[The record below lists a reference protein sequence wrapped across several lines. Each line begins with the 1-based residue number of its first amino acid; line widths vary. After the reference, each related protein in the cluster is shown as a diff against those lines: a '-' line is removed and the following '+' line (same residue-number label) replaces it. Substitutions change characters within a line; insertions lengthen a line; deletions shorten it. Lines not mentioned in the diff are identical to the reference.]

1 MPLSETILTVMREFQ
16 SAFSQPTWSKVQ
28 YLIVGTILAR
38 GRRTVTA
45 ALRQV
50 GLNEETH
57 FSLYHHVLNRAR
69 WNALDLSRRLLRL
82 LVRSFQTGGGRLTFV
97 IDGTLGRPWG
107 RRSERPGDY
116 HKPPA
121 SSKQRS

>member
-1 MPLSETILTVMREFQ
+1 MQMPLSETILTVMHQFQ
-16 SAFSQPTWSKVQ
+16 SAFSQPTWRKVQ
-28 YLIVGTILAR
+28 LLVVGTILAR

-50 GLNEETH
+50 GLKDAAH

-82 LVRSFQTGGGRLTFV
+82 LLRTFETCGGTLTFIV
-97 IDGTLGRPWG
+97 DETLERRWG
-107 RRSERPGDY
+107 RRLKRRG
-116 HKPPA
+116 H
-121 SSKQRS
+121 